1 MRKITLLAA
10 ATLFAAGLHAQF
22 KDKPPQ
28 QQPQPALPPLT
39 VASTPTTTAQP
50 SDGARRIARPDA
62 MRMVKEGKAIFIDV
76 RSKDQYELEHIKG
89 AISIP
94 WDEITKRISELPKN
108 KFLITY
114 CA

>member
-1 MRKITLLAA
+1 MRKITVLAA
-10 ATLFAAGLHAQF
+10 AILFAASLQAQF

-28 QQPQPALPPLT
+28 QQPQPVLPPLMT
-39 VASTPTTTAQP
+39 STPTTTAQP

-62 MRMVKEGKAIFIDV
+62 MRMVKQGKAIFIDV

-94 WDEITKRISELPKN
+94 WDEITKRLSELPKN